1 MAYKYKDRYLKVGK
15 AWQDDDGFKHP
26 YNWQSSWSAD
36 DLKKW
41 GVTVEADVDTSYDER
56 FYWSKGVERKLA
68 DVNVVDVDGKAVID
82 ATTGKQM
89 VQLGLKSIWV
99 TRTKSTANGLLTVSD
114 WYVTRKAEASTAI
127 PSDISTYRTSV
138 RTASKTIEDKING
151 CADLDAFKA
160 LFDVP
165 MKDGKPTGNAP
176 IYDFPDKVN

>member
-41 GVTVEADVDTSYDER
+41 GVTVEADVDTSYDNR

-68 DVNVVDVDGKAVID
+68 DVNVVDDDGKAVID
-82 ATTGKQM
+82 SMTGKQM

-127 PSDISTYRTSV
+127 PSDISTYRTGV

-165 MKDGKPTGNAP
+165 MDSDNKPTGNAP
-176 IYDFPDKVN
+176 INDFPDEV